1 MKKKVLASLMA
12 VAMAATL
19 LMGCGGGGNDS
30 KPADSGQETPA
41 DDANAGDAE
50 TPADDANADDAETPA
65 DDADA
70 GDAGAEAPSGDVP
83 TIAFVPKVMGQAWW
97 DYVQKNVEEWAAD
110 TGIDVIYKGPTE
122 VDAAAQV
129 QIMTDLV
136 NQGVDILCFSP
147 NDPAACEAICKEARD
162 KGIIVISTEASGMEN
177 IDYDVEAFDETG
189 LGGFLMDQLASQ
201 MGEEGQYITMVG
213 SMTMESQNNW
223 ADAAVARQEDA
234 YPNMELVP
242 DKRVADDSDAEKA
255 YQLTKEMIQK
265 YPDLKGILGTG
276 SFDAPG
282 AARAIQELGLTGK
295 VFAISVAMPLEVK
308 DYLEDGTLGSVA
320 LWDPGI
326 AAKVML
332 NLGVKMHNGEEI
344 AAGVDL
350 GEEGYNAVD
359 IQDKVIVGQG
369 QIAVTTENVND
380 FGF

>member
-1 MKKKVLASLMA
+1 MKKKVLASLMV
-12 VAMAATL
+12 VAMTAAML
-19 LMGCGGGGNDS
+19 AGCGGGDKGSTPSD
-30 KPADSGQETPA
+30 AQQEAPVDDAAGGSSDDAGSDDAQAPA
-41 DDANAGDAE
+41 DDAGS
-50 TPADDANADDAETPA
+50 DDAAAEK
-65 DDADA
+65 
-70 GDAGAEAPSGDVP
+70 PSGDTP

-110 TGIDVIYKGPTE
+110 TGIEVIYKGPTE

-129 QIMTDLV
+129 KIMTDLV

-201 MGEEGQYITMVG
+201 MGGSGQYITMVG

-223 ADAAVARQEDA
+223 ADAAVARQKDA
-234 YPNMELVP
+234 YPDMELVP
-242 DKRVADDSDAEKA
+242 DARVADDSDAEKA

-308 DYLEDGTLGSVA
+308 DYLQDGTLGSVA

-326 AAKVML
+326 SAKVML
-332 NLGVKMHNGEEI
+332 NLGVKMFNGEEI

-350 GEEGYNAVD
+350 GEEGYDAVD
-359 IQDKVIVGQG
+359 IQGKVIVGEG
-369 QIAVTTENVND
+369 QIAVTMDNVDD

>member
-12 VAMAATL
+12 IAMVATL
-19 LMGCGGGGNDS
+19 LAGCGSGGDEKS
-30 KPADSGQETPA
+30 SETSGTNQEAPE
-41 DDANAGDAE
+41 DKAG
-50 TPADDANADDAETPA
+50 DDAEAP
-65 DDADA
+65 A
-70 GDAGAEAPSGDVP
+70 GDDAEAPAEDDKAGDSDAAAPSGETP

-97 DYVQKNVEEWAAD
+97 DYVQKNVEEWAS
-110 TGIDVIYKGPTE
+110 TNGIEVIYKGPTE

-189 LGGFLMDQLASQ
+189 LGGFLMDQLAAQ

-223 ADAAVARQEDA
+223 ADAAVERQKST

-242 DKRVADDSDAEKA
+242 DERVSDDSDAEKA

-308 DYLEDGTLGSVA
+308 DYLQDGTLGSVA

-326 AAKVML
+326 SAKVML
-332 NLGVKMHNGEEI
+332 NLGVKMFNGEEI
-344 AAGVDL
+344 AAGADL

-359 IQDKVIVGQG
+359 IQGKVIVGQG
-369 QIAVTTENVND
+369 QIAVTTENVDD